1 MSKRARLIKESE
13 LEQLLSLYEYLIPE
27 DPKLEIDS
35 TLKKHWD
42 DILSDPSLFYVVVE
56 EDGKLVSSCNITI
69 IKNLTREA
77 KPYGLIENVIIHPDY
92 RNKGYGT
99 LVLEKALEIAG
110 NMNCYK
116 VMLMTSRKDEKTF
129 HFYEKSGFDRREK
142 TAFVLRICIR
152 RRFN

>member
-1 MSKRARLIKESE
+1 M
-13 LEQLLSLYEYLIPE
+13 LSLYEYLIPE

-99 LVLEKALEIAG
+99 LVLKKALEIA
-110 NMNCYK
+110 
-116 VMLMTSRKDEKTF
+116 
-129 HFYEKSGFDRREK
+129 
-142 TAFVLRICIR
+142 
-152 RRFN
+152 